1 LWQNGAMYD
10 LNNLIAG
17 QSPLH
22 LLHGFG
28 INSAGEIVGFAVNTS
43 SGEVHGFLAIPT
55 SFGGGAGS
63 ASSPAQGGRSGS
75 AKFALPENVRR
86 LLPLSLRV
94 GLFGDEPPDPCRKES
109 KPASGCKAN

>member
-43 SGEVHGFLAIPT
+43 SGEVHGFLAIPI
-55 SFGGGAGS
+55 SFGGGTGS
-63 ASSPAQGGRSGS
+63 ASSPAQGGSSGG
-75 AKFALPENVRR
+75 ARFALPENARR
-86 LLPLSLRV
+86 LLQQSLRF
-94 GLFGDEPPDPCRKES
+94 GLFGDEPPDPCGKDS
-109 KPASGCKAN
+109 KLASGCKAN